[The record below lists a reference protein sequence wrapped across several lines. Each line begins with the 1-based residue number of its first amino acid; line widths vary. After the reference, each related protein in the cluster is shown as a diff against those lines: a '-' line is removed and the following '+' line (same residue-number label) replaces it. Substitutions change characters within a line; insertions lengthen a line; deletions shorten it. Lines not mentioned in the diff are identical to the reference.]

1 MQEEL
6 FLFLLAEGA
15 SGIHFF
21 QFFLDFS
28 FFSSIPAVLMINHV
42 TNESQLYQVIYWGY
56 NTTARNPK
64 SVFKYSSSISL
75 ELDNKNYS
83 FDIDC

>member
-15 SGIHFF
+15 SGIHYS

-28 FFSSIPAVLMINHV
+28 FFSSIPAVLVINHV
-42 TNESQLYQVIYWGY
+42 TNESQLYQVISWGY
-56 NTTARNPK
+56 NTSTRNPK
-64 SVFKYSSSISL
+64 GVFKYSSSIIL

-83 FDIDC
+83 FDIDY